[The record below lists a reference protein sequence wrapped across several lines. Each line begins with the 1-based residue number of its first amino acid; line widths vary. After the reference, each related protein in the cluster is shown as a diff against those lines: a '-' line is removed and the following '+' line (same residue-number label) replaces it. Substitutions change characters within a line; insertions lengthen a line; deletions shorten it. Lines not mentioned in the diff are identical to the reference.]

1 MASMKQYVRSLLQ
14 LFLFSSLAVLLLACG
29 GGADGD
35 STSSGD
41 SSDAVDEQSEAA
53 DEDNDSDSDGEAT
66 ADTSGLPRFLTEPKA
81 LTHFSD
87 LIHVI
92 SVYEAVT
99 NGEHTAR
106 LEWVG
111 EEEIDG
117 VKADKFHHLYDHPDL
132 VEEYQDFHAWIDE
145 EGQVVE
151 AISAGGEQLPEQ
163 MANGF
168 LIDVI
173 KEMIDFDFYHRD
185 RLIDEIPTGS
195 AELISLDTTED
206 TFLGYDVEVHE
217 LNVHYKEDDENFK
230 FKIAE
235 GDNFEIILV
244 EEVTEAYDFYKEIEV
259 KELTFR

>member
-1 MASMKQYVRSLLQ
+1 MIVFLMFVVGCSTGGSEDTEGESRSE
-14 LFLFSSLAVLLLACG
+14 
-29 GGADGD
+29 D
-35 STSSGD
+35 S
-41 SSDAVDEQSEAA
+41 VDEAVA
-53 DEDNDSDSDGEAT
+53 DEDNDSDSDGEET
-66 ADTSGLPRFLTEPKA
+66 ADTSGLPRFITEPRA
-81 LTHFSD
+81 LTYFSD
-87 LIHVI
+87 LIQVI
-92 SVYEAVT
+92 SVYEVVT
-99 NGEHTAR
+99 NGDYTAR
-106 LEWVG
+106 LEWIG

-151 AISAGGEQLPEQ
+151 AISAGGEELPEQ

-206 TFLGYDVEVHE
+206 TFLGYDVEAHE